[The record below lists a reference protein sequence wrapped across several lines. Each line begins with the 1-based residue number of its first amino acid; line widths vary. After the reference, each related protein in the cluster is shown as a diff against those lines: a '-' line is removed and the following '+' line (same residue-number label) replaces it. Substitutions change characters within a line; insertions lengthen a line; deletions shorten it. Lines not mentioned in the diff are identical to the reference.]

1 MLPILRADTRFR
13 EVSACAQETL
23 AAASPGLAPFL
34 DRKEHAMTKFAAVA
48 LIAYAAS
55 LTPAVAGGEGCNHAK
70 QASMSCAEGTAWD
83 AKARACVK
91 LQS

>member
-1 MLPILRADTRFR
+1 
-13 EVSACAQETL
+13 
-23 AAASPGLAPFL
+23 
-34 DRKEHAMTKFAAVA
+34 MTKFAVAA

-55 LTPAVAGGEGCNHAK
+55 LTPAVAGGDACTHAK

-83 AKARACVK
+83 EKLRTCVK

>member
-1 MLPILRADTRFR
+1 
-13 EVSACAQETL
+13 
-23 AAASPGLAPFL
+23 
-34 DRKEHAMTKFAAVA
+34 MTKFAAVA